1 MCSWRLS
8 RVAQK
13 KENCGK
19 SDLRSTIA
27 LLASAEMQKGDSI
40 SARLTGAALAE
51 WTERNNLDF
60 VSLLLVNAD
69 DWDQTRGPDLGKAG
83 IGFEWDQLIWRTM
96 QPDIR
101 FGNRLRLVND
111 HSDWTLEYNIAE
123 QHRNAEY
130 VLLYLVEVFTSC
142 RSVWTLEPQFFALI
156 SLHYLQRV
164 LFCLKCESCA
174 R

>member
-1 MCSWRLS
+1 M
-8 RVAQK
+8 AQ
-13 KENCGK
+13 
-19 SDLRSTIA
+19 
-27 LLASAEMQKGDSI
+27 
-40 SARLTGAALAE
+40 

-111 HSDWTLEYNIAE
+111 HFE
-123 QHRNAEY
+123 
-130 VLLYLVEVFTSC
+130 
-142 RSVWTLEPQFFALI
+142 
-156 SLHYLQRV
+156 
-164 LFCLKCESCA
+164 
-174 R
+174 